1 MNRSIAIVT
10 VFLLITAAV
19 CAGISAAETERID
32 SKAVRS
38 EIRDILS
45 NSEYNRDYNSPRFME
60 KLTKPILKLIEKII
74 EWIGDLL
81 NVETKYANK
90 TVSYILAGLVITAF
104 LILVALVLRKLAG
117 NAYITNDDERFDITD
132 YELPS
137 SRPLIKE
144 AARLAESGDYRGAF
158 RCAYLASISYLD
170 EIKALR
176 FERSRTNWEY
186 LRELRQGGYE
196 APYSELHPLTLEF
209 DRKFYGRESCSLDDY
224 MNAVRTYERITTEAA
239 A

>member
-1 MNRSIAIVT
+1 MFAVAMLMPCGS
-10 VFLLITAAV
+10 AAV
-19 CAGISAAETERID
+19 GKDRVD
-32 SKAVRS
+32 SITVRH

-45 NSEYNRDYNSPRFME
+45 DSEYNRDYNSPKF
-60 KLTKPILKLIEKII
+60 LDTLFKPIKKII
-74 EWIGDLL
+74 KAVLSWIGNLL
-81 NVETKYANK
+81 NVEDRDASK
-90 TVSYILAGLVITAF
+90 TVSFILACIVIAAF
-104 LILVALVLRKLAG
+104 LILVALIIRKLAG
-117 NAYITNDDERFDITD
+117 NIRMSENDDQLDIAD

-144 AARLAESGDYRGAF
+144 AGRLAESGDYRGAY

-186 LRELRQGGYE
+186 LRELRQGGFE
-196 APYSELHPLTLEF
+196 TPYSELHPLTLEF

-224 MNAVRTYERITTEAA
+224 MNAVRTYERITAEAA